1 LKFLVFWALISNRG
15 EFMMLK
21 LTPRQQAFLDKL
33 FELYGELKGPVHY
46 SVVAEKLGVNKFSA
60 YDMLKVLEE
69 KGVAASDYVLND
81 EQTGPG
87 RSQVVFYPTHKAA
100 QFLTQ
105 LRDEM
110 RYNADWQNVKERI
123 LRRLEEARQSNPV
136 DGIREALS
144 NLPDAKTPLNYC
156 AEMISVLIL
165 NLERLRDRNLL
176 PALETLSTKGQVG
189 LGALAGLSL
198 ASTLTEEADDTS
210 LTEKLL
216 AHTKR
221 FQNQLADMSDESI
234 TKLSSFLSD
243 AMTILRRARK
253 NS

>member
-1 LKFLVFWALISNRG
+1 
-15 EFMMLK
+15 MLK

-33 FELYGELKGPVHY
+33 FELYREFKQPVHY
-46 SVVAEKLGVNKFSA
+46 SIVADKLGVNKFSA

-69 KGVAASDYVLND
+69 KGVAASDYVLD
-81 EQTGPG
+81 DDQTGPG

-110 RYNADWQNVKERI
+110 RYSGDWQNVKESI

-136 DGIREALS
+136 DAIREALS
-144 NLPDAKTPLNYC
+144 YLPDAKTPLNYC

-165 NLERLRDRNLL
+165 NIARLRDLNLI
-176 PALETLSTKGQVG
+176 PALDTLSTNGQVG
-189 LGALAGLSL
+189 LGTLAGLSL
-198 ASTLTEEADDTS
+198 ASTLTDDPNDKT

-216 AHTKR
+216 THTKR
-221 FQNQLADMSDESI
+221 FQSQLAEMSDESI
-234 TKLSSFLSD
+234 SKLSSFLND
-243 AMTILRRARK
+243 AMKVLRRTRT
-253 NS
+253 

>member
-1 LKFLVFWALISNRG
+1 
-15 EFMMLK
+15 MLK

-33 FELYGELKGPVHY
+33 FELYREFKQPVHY
-46 SVVAEKLGVNKFSA
+46 SIVADKLGVNKFSA

-69 KGVAASDYVLND
+69 KGVAASDYVLD
-81 EQTGPG
+81 DDQTGPG

-110 RYNADWQNVKERI
+110 RYGGDWQNVKESI

-136 DGIREALS
+136 DAIREALS
-144 NLPDAKTPLNYC
+144 HLPDAKTPLNYC

-165 NLERLRDRNLL
+165 NIARLRDRNLM
-176 PALETLSTKGQVG
+176 PALDTLSINGQVG

-198 ASTLTEEADDTS
+198 ASTLTSDPDDTT

-216 AHTKR
+216 AHTQH
-221 FQNQLADMSDESI
+221 FQTQLTEMSDESI
-234 TKLSSFLSD
+234 SKLSSFLND
-243 AMTILRRARK
+243 ATKVLRRTRT
-253 NS
+253 

>member
-1 LKFLVFWALISNRG
+1 
-15 EFMMLK
+15 MLK
-21 LTPRQQAFLDKL
+21 LTPRQQTFLDKL
-33 FELYGELKGPVHY
+33 FELYSEFKGPVHY

-69 KGVAASDYVLND
+69 KGVAASDYVLSDN
-81 EQTGPG
+81 QMGPG

-110 RYNADWQNVKERI
+110 RYNADWQSVKERI
-123 LRRLEEARQSNPV
+123 LRRLEEARQRKPV
-136 DGIREALS
+136 DAIREALS

-156 AEMISVLIL
+156 AEMISVLVL

-176 PALETLSTKGQVG
+176 PIVETLSTKGQVG
-189 LGALAGLSL
+189 LGTLAGLSL
-198 ASTLTEEADDTS
+198 GSTLTEDDAATDDETTV
-210 LTEKLL
+210 TEKLL
-216 AHTKR
+216 THTKR
-221 FQNQLADMSDESI
+221 FQSQLTEMSDESI

-253 NS
+253 SN

>member
-1 LKFLVFWALISNRG
+1 
-15 EFMMLK
+15 MLK

-33 FELYGELKGPVHY
+33 FELYRELKQPVHY
-46 SVVAEKLGVNKFSA
+46 SIIADKLGVNKFSA

-69 KGVAASDYVLND
+69 KGVAASDYVLSD
-81 EQTGPG
+81 DQTGPG

-110 RYNADWQNVKERI
+110 RYSSDWQNVKESI

-136 DGIREALS
+136 DAIREALS
-144 NLPDAKTPLNYC
+144 HLPDAKTPLNYC

-165 NLERLRDRNLL
+165 NITRLRDRNLM
-176 PALETLSTKGQVG
+176 PALDALSTSGQVG
-189 LGALAGLSL
+189 LGTLAGLSL
-198 ASTLTEEADDTS
+198 ASALTDDTDDTS

-216 AHTKR
+216 THTKR
-221 FQNQLADMSDESI
+221 FQNQLTEMSDESI
-234 TKLSSFLSD
+234 SKLSSFLND
-243 AMTILRRARK
+243 AMKVLRRTRT
-253 NS
+253 